1 MTSPVKTMTVIRRRE
16 GVTHEQLEAVWRA
29 PHAPG
34 VAQHMRPD
42 RYAVTIFDPR
52 DGRAPYDGMAA
63 LSFDDAD
70 RAASV
75 TGRRT
80 PEAVAKDGF
89 VDLVE
94 LPMLRL
100 TVDEHVIVAG
110 PAAPATAAER
120 EQAHKL
126 TFLVR
131 GREGI
136 DLDRIRRH
144 WLELHA
150 PNVRSGFVAA
160 GGVRYVVNLVEG
172 DGGADGIV
180 GVAELS
186 YRDAAAARAHVIDDD
201 GFSALTTGV
210 ALPGRELVVV
220 G

>member
-1 MTSPVKTMTVIRRRE
+1 MTAAVKTLTVIRRRS
-16 GVTHEQLEAVWRA
+16 GVTHEQLEAVWRS

-34 VAQHMRPD
+34 VAQHMEPD
-42 RYAVTIFDPR
+42 RYAVTFFDQR
-52 DGRAPYDGMAA
+52 EGRAHYDGMAA
-63 LSFDDAD
+63 LAFDDAD

-75 TGRRT
+75 TGRNT
-80 PEAVAKDGF
+80 PDAVAKDGF

-110 PAAPATAAER
+110 PAGPATAAER
-120 EQAHKL
+120 DQAYKL
-126 TFLVR
+126 TFLVS

-136 DLDRIRRH
+136 ERDRIQRH

-172 DGGADGIV
+172 NGGADGIV

-186 YRDAAAARAHVIDDD
+186 YRDVAAARAHVIADD
-201 GFSALTTGV
+201 GFNALTTGI
-210 ALPGRELVVV
+210 ALPGRELVVR
-220 G
+220 